1 RSTSDGIGFSVY
13 ADEEGV
19 FFTCIPSVWRMK
31 DHDGDGRA
39 DEREAIVRGFG
50 VQVSFIGHDLH
61 GITRGPDGRLYF
73 SVGDRGYHVETPD
86 GAVHNEPCR
95 GAVFRCD
102 SDGSNFEVVARG
114 LRNPQELAFD
124 DYGNLFTFDNTGDI
138 GDVARMVYVLEGTDS
153 GWNMA
158 HQSAHHYVTHL
169 DWGDFHP
176 EKSMWVAE
184 RMYDTAN
191 EEQPQWVYPPASH
204 VARGPSGVTWL
215 TGESLPEDLR
225 NRFLLANYRGA
236 SPVCTVLAVG
246 IEPKGAGYVATSEE
260 TVIEGVAASDVEL
273 GFDGNIYLC
282 DFGGG
287 WSVNQNGSVQCLV
300 PTDSKLRATGEEVKL
315 LAAQGMGNRSEGEL
329 VRLLRHADRRVR
341 HMAQQGLV
349 KRGALK
355 HLEEVAAEVEG
366 PLLPRLHALWGLGQL
381 GREGVSEVRISLMSA
396 MADSEVEVRANAA
409 RVLGDLRTVSA
420 VDELALAL
428 RDDSLRVRSL
438 AAVALRRV
446 AEVEQGRATRTAV
459 GSLLQA
465 VRENG
470 DQNEPDMVLR
480 HALIGAL
487 EKAGTPS
494 TIVPLFVGSV
504 EERLSAVILLRRWES
519 AEVVLFLEDEEGI
532 VRREAIRAIYDTSL
546 ADDTAGKSLAALGGE
561 GGQFSTLAEPLQRR
575 VVAANYR
582 VGGMVEAKRLVTLAG
597 HDEALEATREA
608 ALKALLHWEQP
619 IETDPVLG
627 TFRPVSTDLASG
639 ESNRVALEGVI
650 GKPLQEFL
658 KGEHDP
664 KLMSLAMKL
673 AGQEG
678 IALPSEVLL
687 SQSKNWKLDPSMR
700 ISAFQAYL
708 TNEPDRE
715 AQVMLVRRLMED
727 TYPDVR
733 AEALRQ
739 AFVLGLPEAVKRAE
753 TVLVKGAIPVAR
765 AGIAGLAEVK
775 PATLISHWYQREA
788 ALRPSL
794 WLDVYEAMAQGSSE
808 IGREV
813 AAAFAQSDP
822 HAVVTLCEEGGNA
835 ESGALVFR
843 NQGACM
849 QCHKVG
855 RDGGIQGPA
864 LTRVGVRLNREKIL
878 ESIYNP
884 SAEISKGYGSSMVTK
899 KDGTSVFGRLQKETK
914 DVLEVA
920 LVTGDIQIISRGD
933 VTGVTPP
940 ISAMPPLGSAIP
952 PSDLRDLVAYLAE
965 QKGGG
970 KGAGSSASHGKADEA
985 IAK

>member
-1 RSTSDGIGFSVY
+1 
-13 ADEEGV
+13 A
-19 FFTCIPSVWRMK
+19 
-31 DHDGDGRA
+31 
-39 DEREAIVRGFG
+39 
-50 VQVSFIGHDLH
+50 
-61 GITRGPDGRLYF
+61 
-73 SVGDRGYHVETPD
+73 
-86 GAVHNEPCR
+86 
-95 GAVFRCD
+95 
-102 SDGSNFEVVARG
+102 
-114 LRNPQELAFD
+114 
-124 DYGNLFTFDNTGDI
+124 
-138 GDVARMVYVLEGTDS
+138 
-153 GWNMA
+153 
-158 HQSAHHYVTHL
+158 
-169 DWGDFHP
+169 
-176 EKSMWVAE
+176 
-184 RMYDTAN
+184 
-191 EEQPQWVYPPASH
+191 
-204 VARGPSGVTWL
+204 
-215 TGESLPEDLR
+215 
-225 NRFLLANYRGA
+225 
-236 SPVCTVLAVG
+236 
-246 IEPKGAGYVATSEE
+246 
-260 TVIEGVAASDVEL
+260 
-273 GFDGNIYLC
+273 
-282 DFGGG
+282 
-287 WSVNQNGSVQCLV
+287 
-300 PTDSKLRATGEEVKL
+300 GEEVKL

-329 VRLLRHADRRVR
+329 VRLLGHADRRVR

-409 RVLGDLRTVSA
+409 RVLGDLRSVSA

-494 TIVPLFVGSV
+494 TIAPLFVGSV

-546 ADDTAGKSLAALGGE
+546 ADGTAGKSLAALGGE
-561 GGQFSTLAEPLQRR
+561 GGQLSTLAEPLQRR

-708 TNEPDRE
+708 KNEPDRE

-970 KGAGSSASHGKADEA
+970 KGAGSSASHGKSDEA